1 MGRPHHS
8 WIATNPGASTRPA
21 FAQIA
26 PGFAPSDRAEADQGD
41 DCDRFAG
48 FGALVA
54 ADARDLVASVYAGFA
69 EGFDTL
75 DLRQAKALLDK
86 PGP

>member
-1 MGRPHHS
+1 VPKP
-8 WIATNPGASTRPA
+8 IKATT
-21 FAQIA
+21 
-26 PGFAPSDRAEADQGD
+26 
-41 DCDRFAG
+41 CDRFAG

-75 DLRQAKALLDK
+75 DLREAKALLDK